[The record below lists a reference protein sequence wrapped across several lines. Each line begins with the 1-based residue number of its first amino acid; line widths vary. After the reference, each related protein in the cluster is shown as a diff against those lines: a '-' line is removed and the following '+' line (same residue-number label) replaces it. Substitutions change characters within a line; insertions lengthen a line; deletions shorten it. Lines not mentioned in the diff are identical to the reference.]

1 MLDQQVGSLTRG
13 FITLFVTIE
22 CVLVPVV
29 QPTAELSE
37 TDEEL
42 SETDEEM
49 EETNEE
55 MSSAETKDEPVKS
68 VGATVINNHMP
79 ASMAYW
85 IQSTDPRFYRP
96 PQMFVGPSCVE
107 RCLDVLQRDV
117 DYILWILRWGNTL
130 F

>member
-1 MLDQQVGSLTRG
+1 M
-13 FITLFVTIE
+13 
-22 CVLVPVV
+22 VP
-29 QPTAELSE
+29 PTAELPK

-49 EETNEE
+49 METNEE
-55 MSSAETKDEPVKS
+55 MGSAETKKEKPVKS
-68 VGATVINNHMP
+68 GASVINTHMA

-117 DYILWILRWGNTL
+117 DYILYGY
-130 F
+130 